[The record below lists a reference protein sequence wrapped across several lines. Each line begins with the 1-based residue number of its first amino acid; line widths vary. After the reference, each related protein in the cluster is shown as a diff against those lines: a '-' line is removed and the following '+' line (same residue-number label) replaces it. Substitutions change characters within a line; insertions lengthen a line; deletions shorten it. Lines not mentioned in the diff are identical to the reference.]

1 MQRVRVAFDHHLYDP
16 NRRST
21 TMLNRR
27 GFVSGGICATVG
39 LALSRGRAS
48 AQNSPTFALKFL
60 KKTEYPGDKY
70 VCILVTLDFAPGER
84 GVRHMHPGVE
94 SSYIA
99 AGSIT
104 LSVEGQ
110 PDLVVKAGEGYQIP
124 PETPHSIRNGPDK
137 STIVATFIVEKD
149 KPLVEPAPA

>member
-1 MQRVRVAFDHHLYDP
+1 M
-16 NRRST
+16 S
-21 TMLNRR
+21 NRR
-27 GFVSGGICATVG
+27 GFVFGAIVATIG
-39 LALSRGRAS
+39 LALSQGRAI
-48 AQNSPTFALKFL
+48 AQKPAGYPLKFL

-70 VCILVTLDFAPGER
+70 ACVLVRLDLSPGEP
-84 GVRHMHPGVE
+84 VARHMHPGVE
-94 SSYIA
+94 SSYLA

-110 PDLVVKAGEGYQIP
+110 PDLIVNAGDGYQIP
-124 PETPHSIRNGPDK
+124 PETPHSVRNGPEK